1 MMHSLHLNFPA
12 IVPKSNF
19 DTKKPGLTMLS
30 DPIVFLDDFRQCC
43 RTPLSFCSARR
54 RHWGRGHPLQA
65 HFDIKTLCLR
75 YHRLKAVI
83 AFAAQRT
90 GFLV

>member
-43 RTPLSFCSARR
+43 RTPYLSAPPAGGIGDGGIPCKRVLTS
-54 RHWGRGHPLQA
+54 
-65 HFDIKTLCLR
+65 KR
-75 YHRLKAVI
+75 YACAI
-83 AFAAQRT
+83 TA
-90 GFLV
+90 